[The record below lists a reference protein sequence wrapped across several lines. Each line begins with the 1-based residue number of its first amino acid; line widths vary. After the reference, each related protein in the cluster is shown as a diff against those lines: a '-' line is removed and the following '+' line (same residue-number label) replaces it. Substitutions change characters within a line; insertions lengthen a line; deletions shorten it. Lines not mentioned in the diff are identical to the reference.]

1 MSDSIH
7 QDTKG
12 TMAADEVELAR
23 MGYKQ
28 ELHRELGLMQA
39 SGRVSFNNFGVSF
52 SIISVITGIP
62 SLFLYGLNTGGPAV
76 MVWGWVV
83 VSFFTTLVGL
93 AMAEVCSAHPT
104 SGGPY
109 FWAAM
114 LSEPKN
120 APLASWITGWFNLL
134 GQVAVTTGI
143 SFACA
148 TFLSTLC
155 TIKTDFV
162 PTAHTTIG
170 IYAAVLVAQGKSQ
183 SRTINTFGVRLLHY
197 LNNISVW
204 WHAVGTFSLVVAILA
219 KAPTHQ
225 SGTFVFKTFLD
236 NTSADPNNGWGERA
250 SHAYVAVIGILMAQ
264 YTLTGFD
271 ASAHMT
277 EETKNA
283 AMSGSIGIVMAIGV
297 SAILGWFLL
306 LGLLFSIQDLDTTLA
321 SGTGQPVTQIFLD
334 TVGENG
340 AIVLMIIVIG
350 AMFFCGTFSIT
361 SNSRMVWGLPV
372 QKSWITI
379 VGLILQMFAFA
390 RDGGIPG
397 HKFFNYVN
405 VRWKSPIRTVWL
417 ACFLSFCLGLPSL
430 GSSVAFSAAT
440 SIATIGLYISYVR
453 AYIRVGVFS
462 KPLPGNSNRP
472 AGSLSRKVR
481 PWPFHLGAFSYPVA
495 LTAVIWIAFIAIV
508 FILPQ
513 INPVTSQTFNYA
525 IVAVG
530 IVIVYSVGFWLL
542 SARKWFTGPVKQ
554 IAAEEMGINVMEPA
568 TALKFEQEK
577 EKQAKS

>member
-1 MSDSIH
+1 MSDSVH
-7 QDTKG
+7 NEKKMPET
-12 TMAADEVELAR
+12 TMEADEVELAR

-28 ELHRELGLMQA
+28 ELRRELGLMQ
-39 SGRVSFNNFGVSF
+39 NFGVSF

-83 VSFFTTLVGL
+83 VSFFTSLVGL
-93 AMAEVCSAHPT
+93 AMGEICSAHPT

-114 LSEPKN
+114 LSKPKS
-120 APLASWITGWFNLL
+120 APLASWVTGWFNLL

-148 TFLSTLC
+148 TFISTAC
-155 TIKTDFV
+155 TLKTDFV
-162 PTAHTTIG
+162 PTANTTIG
-170 IYAAVLVAQGKSQ
+170 IYAAVLVAQG
-183 SRTINTFGVRLLHY
+183 TINTFGVNILGY
-197 LNNISVW
+197 LNNVSVW
-204 WHAVGTFSLVVAILA
+204 WHAIGTFSLVVAILA
-219 KAPTHQ
+219 KAPHHQ
-225 SGTFVFKTFLD
+225 SAEFVFKTFLD
-236 NTSADPNNGWGERA
+236 GTGDPGWGDRA
-250 SHAYVAVIGILMAQ
+250 SHAYVVVIGILMSQ
-264 YTLTGFD
+264 YTITGFD

-283 AMSGSIGIVMAIGV
+283 AMSGSIGIIMAIGV
-297 SAILGWFLL
+297 SAVLGWFLI
-306 LGLLFSIQDLDTTLA
+306 LGLLFSIQDLDGTLN

-340 AIVLMIIVIG
+340 AIVLMVIVIG

-361 SNSRMVWGLPV
+361 SNSRM
-372 QKSWITI
+372 
-379 VGLILQMFAFA
+379 MFAFA

-405 VRWKSPIRTVWL
+405 TRWKSPIRTVWL

-430 GSSVAFSAAT
+430 GSSVAFAAAT
-440 SIATIGLYISYVR
+440 SIATIGLYISYGIPI
-453 AYIRVGVFS
+453 ALRVVYRDRFVLG
-462 KPLPGNSNRP
+462 
-472 AGSLSRKVR
+472 
-481 PWPFHLGAFSYPVA
+481 PFHLGRFSYPIAV
-495 LTAVIWIAFIAIV
+495 TAVLWILFISIA

-513 INPVTSQTFNYA
+513 INPVDSQTFNYS

-530 IVIVYSVGFWLL
+530 IVIFYCFGFWLI

-554 IAAEEMGINVMEPA
+554 IAAEEMGINVMEPSEA
-568 TALKFEQEK
+568 YKFEQEK
-577 EKQAKS
+577 AQ

>member
-1 MSDSIH
+1 MSDSVH
-7 QDTKG
+7 QETKG
-12 TMAADEVELAR
+12 NALAADEAELAR

-28 ELHRELGLMQA
+28 ELNRATVENWVSCKISGYGA
-39 SGRVSFNNFGVSF
+39 SRTRSLSTYRIQVSF
-52 SIISVITGIP
+52 SIISVITGVP

-83 VSFFTTLVGL
+83 VSLFTMLVGL
-93 AMAEVCSAHPT
+93 AMAAHSSAHPT

-148 TFLSTLC
+148 NFLSTAC
-155 TIKTDFV
+155 TLKTDFV
-162 PTAHTTIG
+162 PTPKTTIG
-170 IYAAVLVAQGKSQ
+170 IYAAVLAAQG
-183 SRTINTFGVRLLHY
+183 TINTFGVHLLHY

-204 WHAVGTFSLVVAILA
+204 WHAIGTFSLVVAILA

-236 NTSADPNNGWGERA
+236 GTAVPGNPGWGERA
-250 SHAYVAVIGILMAQ
+250 SHVYVVVIGILMAQ

-283 AMSGSIGIVMAIGV
+283 AMSGSIGIIMAIGV
-297 SAILGWFLL
+297 SAILGWFLI
-306 LGLLFSIQDLDTTLA
+306 LGLLFSIQDLDHTLA
-321 SGTGQPVTQIFLD
+321 SETGQPVTQIFLD

-340 AIVLMIIVIG
+340 AIVLMVIVIG

-361 SNSRMVWGLPV
+361 SNSRM
-372 QKSWITI
+372 
-379 VGLILQMFAFA
+379 MFAFA

-405 VRWKSPIRTVWL
+405 TKWKSPIRTVWL

-440 SIATIGLYISYVR
+440 SIATIGLYISYAIPIALRVVYRDKFVR
-453 AYIRVGVFS
+453 G
-462 KPLPGNSNRP
+462 
-472 AGSLSRKVR
+472 
-481 PWPFHLGAFSYPVA
+481 PFHLGAFSYPVA
-495 LTAVIWIAFIAIV
+495 LSAVVWIAFISIA

-513 INPVTSQTFNYA
+513 VNPVTSQTFNYS

-530 IVIVYSVGFWLL
+530 IVIFYSVGFWLI
-542 SARKWFTGPVKQ
+542 SAREWFAGPVKQ

-568 TALKFEQEK
+568 EALRFEQEK
-577 EKQAKS
+577 AKKGES